1 MDSQDDTENRHKKK
15 TEDMVGP
22 VYATGE
28 QEKMA
33 VNHFKEVVV
42 HAEALRLMQ
51 GPIYDVDRNHHF
63 EQLMVHAQ
71 ELKNLEGPV
80 YDIDRKHQFQE
91 LITHAYELKNL
102 QGPVLL
108 KDGTNKFVAPPPVN
122 IAVPGLD
129 RPVFKDVGGRN
140 AYAPSAP
147 SCPKPDPLFLG
158 PRLPGVDPKNS
169 YVETLVPVES
179 EKLMVAPTY
188 RGFDIEPQNNYM
200 PDNPNK
206 PHEPQ
211 MLGPKLPYIEENHK
225 YGPVPPR
232 NPPTDPMA
240 GPIYPNIE
248 FHNENNIVNERV
260 HGQIVMAGPPF
271 SLIP

>member
-1 MDSQDDTENRHKKK
+1 MDRRGQT
-15 TEDMVGP
+15 M
-22 VYATGE
+22 
-28 QEKMA
+28 
-33 VNHFKEVVV
+33 FFL
-42 HAEALRLMQ
+42 EA
-51 GPIYDVDRNHHF
+51 
-63 EQLMVHAQ
+63 
-71 ELKNLEGPV
+71 
-80 YDIDRKHQFQE
+80 
-91 LITHAYELKNL
+91 
-102 QGPVLL
+102 
-108 KDGTNKFVAPPPVN
+108 
-122 IAVPGLD
+122 
-129 RPVFKDVGGRN
+129 VFKDVGGRN
-140 AYAPSAP
+140 AYNPPAP

-169 YVETLVPVES
+169 YQEVLVPVES

-260 HGQIVMAGPPF
+260 HGQIVMAGPKYAGVDAKNAYQPAADRKQAVPPVVGPVLLKDG
-271 SLIP
+271 SNKYAPPLDRKEVEQADWHQRWHMVPTLVQSQHWWRSR